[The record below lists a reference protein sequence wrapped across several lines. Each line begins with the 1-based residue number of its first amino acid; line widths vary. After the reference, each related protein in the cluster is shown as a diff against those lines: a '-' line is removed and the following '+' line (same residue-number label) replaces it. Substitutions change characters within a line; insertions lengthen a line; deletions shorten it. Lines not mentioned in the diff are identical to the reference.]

1 MCTCSRGA
9 QILGVV
15 MASLKKRPRL
25 DEAEGRLEH
34 ISASAV
40 QPAIPQLAMGAQCA
54 GPDVTSPSGAA
65 QPADQSGAVVLHSLL
80 PQSRQDTAVPHS
92 LLRLS
97 PDMSALLPC
106 TELAGEATKT
116 RKIV

>member
-1 MCTCSRGA
+1 MGSGQPPEKRSRLALTDG
-9 QILGVV
+9 
-15 MASLKKRPRL
+15 RPE
-25 DEAEGRLEH
+25 DT
-34 ISASAV
+34 SASVV

-116 RKIV
+116 GKIV